1 MRKSLKNIIGA
12 GVIIGSLGLGSGLTG
27 CASMYEE
34 PIFRTF
40 YGETQEILPKW
51 AQTAGWRDYKEQK
64 KNEEERARIELEQSE
79 VPKLIAY
86 NRWEDKNKD
95 DMFDERNEAIG
106 IGKREFNLN
115 KEELNVAILS
125 NNYGGKVVFRTWDSK
140 NKLIGKTLI
149 YIEKNELRS
158 RTTGP
163 NSPIEGDFMDNLKG
177 AGPGDYLI
185 SATLDN
191 GKKLYLPLTIK

>member
-34 PIFRTF
+34 PIFRIF

-64 KNEEERARIELEQSE
+64 KAEEERARTELEQSE

-125 NNYGGKVVFRTWDSK
+125 NNYEGKVVFKTWDSK
-140 NKLIGKTLI
+140 NKLIGKTLR
-149 YIEKNELRS
+149 YASKNKLVRVIGE
-158 RTTGP
+158 
-163 NSPIEGDFMDNLKG
+163 DFIDNLRR

-191 GKKLYLPLTIK
+191 GKELYLPLTIK